1 MLFCIYPV
9 KSLSEYSAEMHLF
22 SNVDANDKRRSILSG
37 TSEWMVE
44 GEHLKT
50 HGGLVLDFS
59 PVGE

>member
-37 TSEWMVE
+37 MSEWMVE
-44 GEHLKT
+44 GEH
-50 HGGLVLDFS
+50 
-59 PVGE
+59 